1 MNKVLIVDDHLVVR
15 EGLKL
20 LIETNDHYT
29 IIGEAENGKA
39 AVRLADELKP
49 DIILMDLYMPEMSGL
64 EAIKLIKEQHDIPI
78 PIIILTTYNEDHLM
92 IEGIELGAKGYL
104 LKDTSSETLFHTMDA
119 AIRGN
124 VLLQPDILKRL
135 QEIRLEQMK
144 KQSSD
149 TQLTEKEVIVLKAIA
164 KGFKSKAIA
173 FDLGV
178 SERTVK
184 SRLTSIY
191 NKLGA
196 NSRTEAVTIAMQR
209 GILTLDK

>member
-78 PIIILTTYNEDHLM
+78 IILTTYNEDHLM
-92 IEGIELGAKGYL
+92 IEGIELGGERI
-104 LKDTSSETLFHTMDA
+104 SIEGHEFRNPFSHN
-119 AIRGN
+119 GCSN
-124 VLLQPDILKRL
+124 KRK
-135 QEIRLEQMK
+135 R
-144 KQSSD
+144 
-149 TQLTEKEVIVLKAIA
+149 AIA
-164 KGFKSKAIA
+164 A
-173 FDLGV
+173 
-178 SERTVK
+178 
-184 SRLTSIY
+184 
-191 NKLGA
+191 
-196 NSRTEAVTIAMQR
+196 
-209 GILTLDK
+209 

>member
-64 EAIKLIKEQHDIPI
+64 EAIKQIKENHDI

-124 VLLQPDILKRL
+124 VLLQPKILKRL
-135 QEIRLEQMK
+135 QEIQLERMK
-144 KQSSD
+144 KQRRNP
-149 TQLTEKEVIVLKAIA
+149 QLKEKEAMVLKAMA
-164 KGFKSKAIA
+164 KGLKGCP
-173 FDLGV
+173 LY
-178 SERTVK
+178 T
-184 SRLTSIY
+184 
-191 NKLGA
+191 
-196 NSRTEAVTIAMQR
+196 
-209 GILTLDK
+209 

>member
-1 MNKVLIVDDHLVVR
+1 MNRVLIVDDHLVVR

-20 LIETNDHYT
+20 LIETNDNYT
-29 IIGEAENGKA
+29 IIGEAENGKK
-39 AVRLADELKP
+39 AVYLTDELKP

-64 EAIKLIKEQHDIPI
+64 EAIKQIKEKHNL

-119 AIRGN
+119 ALRGE
-124 VLLQPDILKRL
+124 VLLQPDILKRF
-135 QEIRLEQMK
+135 QEIQLERMK
-144 KQSSD
+144 KPSSD
-149 TQLTEKEVIVLKAIA
+149 TQLTEKEIVVLKAIA
-164 KGFKSKAIA
+164 KGLKSKAIA
-173 FDLGV
+173 FDLGI

-196 NSRTEAVTIAMQR
+196 DSRTEAVTIAMQR
-209 GILTLDK
+209 GILTLDI

>member
-1 MNKVLIVDDHLVVR
+1 MNRVLIVDDHLVVR

-20 LIETNDHYT
+20 LIETNDNYT
-29 IIGEAENGKA
+29 IIGEAENGKK
-39 AVRLADELKP
+39 AVYLTGELKP

-64 EAIKLIKEQHDIPI
+64 EAIKQIKEKHNL

-119 AIRGN
+119 ALRGE
-124 VLLQPDILKRL
+124 VLLQPDILKRF
-135 QEIRLEQMK
+135 QEIQLERMK
-144 KQSSD
+144 KPSSD
-149 TQLTEKEVIVLKAIA
+149 TQLTEKEIVVLKAIA
-164 KGFKSKAIA
+164 KGLKSKAIA
-173 FDLGV
+173 FDLGI

-196 NSRTEAVTIAMQR
+196 DSRTEAVTIAMQR
-209 GILTLDK
+209 GILTLDI

>member
-1 MNKVLIVDDHLVVR
+1 MKKVLIVDDHLVVR

-20 LIETNDHYT
+20 LIETNENYT
-29 IIGEAENGKA
+29 IIGEAQNGKT
-39 AVRLADELKP
+39 AVHLADELKP

-64 EAIKLIKEQHDIPI
+64 EAIKQIKEKHKI

-119 AIRGN
+119 AIRGE
-124 VLLQPDILKRL
+124 VLLQPDILKRI
-135 QEIRLEQMK
+135 QEIQIERMK
-144 KQSSD
+144 KLSND
-149 TQLTEKEVIVLKAIA
+149 IQLTEKEVIILKEIA
-164 KGFKSKAIA
+164 KGLKSKAIA
-173 FDLGV
+173 FELGI

-196 NSRTEAVTIAMQR
+196 NSRTEAVTIAIQR
-209 GILTLDK
+209 GILTIDM